1 MRRGIEIS
9 GPSWYSISKGSPII
23 KNGHMALDKAK
34 INELVEKDL
43 FKELDLES
51 LPAEDRA
58 GVLDEMGKMV
68 LEGIWLRIFDNL
80 SAEDE
85 AALEKVVDESEG
97 PEEIMKF
104 LTGKIPNF
112 EDVVKEEIANYK
124 SILLGA

>member
-1 MRRGIEIS
+1 
-9 GPSWYSISKGSPII
+9 
-23 KNGHMALDKAK
+23 MALDKAK

-43 FKELDLES
+43 FKELDLQS

-85 AALEKVVDESEG
+85 AALEKVVDESES

-124 SILLGA
+124 SILLGV

>member
-43 FKELDLES
+43 FKELDLQS

-85 AALEKVVDESEG
+85 AALEKVVDESES

-124 SILLGA
+124 SILLGV